1 MPLPPGRAPPAF
13 TYEFDPKARERARAY
28 ERGALRG
35 GLLGRTLY
43 PMGLA
48 LAFLAL
54 GFSRALADGADQA
67 SGGSRPL
74 ADAIYIVAFALLFGG
89 LTFPVA
95 FYLGFLRER
104 RWGMSRRH
112 FREFARDSLKGVCLA
127 LVTALALLLPF
138 FYLARRFE
146 AWWLLAAT
154 LYTGYMLFTTSALPN
169 LLLRIF
175 YKLEPVGDSA
185 LRDSVV
191 ELADRSGVKGVRH
204 VVVLKESARSPRA
217 NAFVHGVGPSRRVV
231 LLDTLVD
238 AFHPREV
245 RFVVAHE
252 FGHIVHRDV
261 LRSLTLTAAL
271 VFPEMWALSFVL
283 KQATGVFGL
292 GGAGDVAVVPLL
304 FLALALF
311 GVADTMA
318 ISWFFR
324 RHEARADA
332 FALEVT
338 QDPAAAESMLK
349 RLCDLNLVDDT
360 PHPLRERLF
369 YSHPPLR
376 SRIDAARRFAQRS
389 PALAR
394 AASGPSSP

>member
-1 MPLPPGRAPPAF
+1 VFP
-13 TYEFDPKARERARAY
+13 YEFDPGARERARAY
-28 ERGALRG
+28 QRGALRG
-35 GLLGRTLY
+35 GLVGRTIY
-43 PMGLA
+43 PMALA
-48 LAFLAL
+48 LAFLVF
-54 GFSRALADGADQA
+54 GFSRSLANWAEASADGSRALADA
-67 SGGSRPL
+67 L
-74 ADAIYIVAFALLFGG
+74 YIIAFALLFGG

-104 RWGMSRRH
+104 RWGMSRRRLRD
-112 FREFARDSLKGVCLA
+112 FGRDSVKGVTLA
-127 LVTALALLLPF
+127 LVTALLLLLPF

-146 AWWLLAAT
+146 QWWLLAAA
-154 LYTGYMLFTTSALPN
+154 LYTAYLLFTTSALPN
-169 LLLRIF
+169 LLLRVF
-175 YKLEPVGDSA
+175 YKLEPVADAA

-191 ELADRSGVKGVRH
+191 DLANRCGVKGVRH

-245 RFVVAHE
+245 RFVLAHE
-252 FGHIVHRDV
+252 FAHIVHRDV
-261 LRSLTLTAAL
+261 LRSLALTAAL
-271 VFPEMWALSFVL
+271 VFPEMWALSLVL
-283 KQATGVFGL
+283 QGATGLFGVS
-292 GGAGDVAVVPLL
+292 GAGDVAVVPLL
-304 FLALALF
+304 VLALALF
-311 GVADTMA
+311 GVADTVA
-318 ISWFFR
+318 ISWVFR

-376 SRIDAARRFAQRS
+376 SRIDAARRFAKRS
-389 PALAR
+389 PALSAPPSGQ
-394 AASGPSSP
+394 ASP